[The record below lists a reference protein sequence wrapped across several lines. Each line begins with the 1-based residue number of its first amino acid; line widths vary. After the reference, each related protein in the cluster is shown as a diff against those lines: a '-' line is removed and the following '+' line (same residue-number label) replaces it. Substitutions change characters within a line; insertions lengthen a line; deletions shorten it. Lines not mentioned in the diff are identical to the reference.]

1 MERGLAGGISL
12 LGEILC
18 LLNVRFLNRLQP
30 SEEELICRTECLSNC
45 TKTVWGKHTYDTFA
59 LS

>member
-1 MERGLAGGISL
+1 MERGLAGGISI

-18 LLNVRFLNRLQP
+18 LLNVLLNRLQP

-45 TKTVWGKHTYDTFA
+45 TKTVWGKNSYDTFA